1 VTDDAVAQ
9 GPGEVVSPS
18 GEREASS
25 GSEAAPPGPSPSTT
39 SPSAEALA
47 LVSALTRSGRT
58 MAVAES
64 LTGGAVAAA
73 VVDVPGASRVLRGA
87 VVAYATDLKAALLG
101 VDPALLER
109 SGPVHPDV
117 AAQMARGVRT
127 RLGADLG
134 LATTGVAGPQDQ
146 DGHPPGE
153 VHLAVAWADG
163 VRVRSLRLDG
173 DRAAVRAEA
182 GRAVLALALAVED
195 APGPPG
201 NTQVAERV
209 G

>member
-1 VTDDAVAQ
+1 VTDDVVAPR
-9 GPGEVVSPS
+9 PGHGVSPS
-18 GEREASS
+18 DEGAPS
-25 GSEAAPPGPSPSTT
+25 GSGATSPAPLPSTPPSPD
-39 SPSAEALA
+39 AVA
-47 LVSALTRSGRT
+47 LVSALTRTGRT

-101 VDPALLER
+101 VDAALLER
-109 SGPVHPDV
+109 SGPVDPDV
-117 AAQMARGVRT
+117 AAQMAVGVRT

-153 VHLAVAWADG
+153 VHVAVAWVDG

-173 DRAAVRAEA
+173 DRAAVRGEA
-182 GRAVLALALAVED
+182 GRVVLTLALEVAD
-195 APGPPG
+195 APDPRG